1 MTTLPKDKHALVIQG
16 SEEEKKQACIEI
28 RDWAVKNNITMP
40 AILTYESILNFSHC
54 NYILWNG
61 TCLDAC
67 LRNFSVVGYTI
78 HHTVESF
85 MKVFEGEGSP
95 NGIIHFENVQQK
107 LIELMADYLDS
118 EDLKIDEAASGYK
131 DPIPREESELHIRM
145 AKAAYREYKS
155 TIQEFNPHRTE
166 KFNQP

>member
-1 MTTLPKDKHALVIQG
+1 MTTLPKDKHTLVIQG
-16 SEEEKKQACIEI
+16 SEQEKQQACIEI

-67 LRNFSVVGYTI
+67 LRNFSVVGYTT

-85 MKVFEGEGSP
+85 IKVFEGE
-95 NGIIHFENVQQK
+95 
-107 LIELMADYLDS
+107 
-118 EDLKIDEAASGYK
+118 
-131 DPIPREESELHIRM
+131 ESETMFTLNEVVGLLTT
-145 AKAAYREYKS
+145 AKCMTEHLNQDSRNEYFDYAIKNLTPS
-155 TIQEFNPHRTE
+155 N
-166 KFNQP
+166 